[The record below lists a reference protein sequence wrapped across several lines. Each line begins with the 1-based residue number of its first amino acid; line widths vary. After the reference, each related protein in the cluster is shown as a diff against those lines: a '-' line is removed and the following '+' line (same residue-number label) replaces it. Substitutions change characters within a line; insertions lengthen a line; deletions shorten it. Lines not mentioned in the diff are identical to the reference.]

1 MNIQIDV
8 SMERNVLMEDVWLIL
23 EHVQETPIVNLV
35 NFVILEYVKT
45 NHIHVINI
53 IIDVQTEWNV
63 LMEFVFLILDVFL
76 NVDLD
81 KFVLPELV
89 LFHAITMDN
98 VNQG

>member
-8 SMERNVLMEDVWLIL
+8 NMERNVSTEDVWLIL

-76 NVDLD
+76 DVALD
-81 KFVLPELV
+81 KYVLLELV

>member
-8 SMERNVLMEDVWLIL
+8 NMERNVLTEDVSQIL
-23 EHVQETPIVNLV
+23 EHVQETEIVNLV
-35 NFVILEYVKT
+35 NFVILEYVKP

-63 LMEFVFLILDVFL
+63 LTEFVFLILDVFL
-76 NVDLD
+76 NVALD
-81 KFVLPELV
+81 KYVLPEPV
-89 LFHAITMDN
+89 LFHAIIMDN

>member
-8 SMERNVLMEDVWLIL
+8 NMERNVSTEDVWLIL

-63 LMEFVFLILDVFL
+63 LMEFVFPILDVFL

>member
-8 SMERNVLMEDVWLIL
+8 NMERNVSTEDAWLIL

-63 LMEFVFLILDVFL
+63 LMEFVFLILDAFL
-76 NVDLD
+76 DVALD
-81 KFVLPELV
+81 KYVLLELV